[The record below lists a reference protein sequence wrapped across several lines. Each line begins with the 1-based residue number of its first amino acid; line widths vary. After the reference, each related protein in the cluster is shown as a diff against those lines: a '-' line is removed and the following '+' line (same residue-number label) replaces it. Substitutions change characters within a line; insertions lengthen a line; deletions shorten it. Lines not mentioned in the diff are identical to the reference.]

1 MKISLKK
8 VEKSF
13 IEKVKNEK
21 IIYDEISLIF
31 LDGERELFTVPIKS
45 VYKDS
50 KKMFGYL
57 VDEYIKKKGE

>member
-8 VEKSF
+8 VEKTF

-31 LDGERELFTVPIKS
+31 LDGEREMFAVPIKS
-45 VYKDS
+45 VYKDN